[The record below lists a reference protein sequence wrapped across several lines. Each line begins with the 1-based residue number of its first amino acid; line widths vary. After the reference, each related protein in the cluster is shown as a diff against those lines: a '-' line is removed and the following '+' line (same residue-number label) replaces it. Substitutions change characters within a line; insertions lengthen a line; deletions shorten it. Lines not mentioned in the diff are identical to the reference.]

1 MLIIRE
7 GSDALEKSA
16 ALSPRGGHIL
26 YRPWDYQVTAGA
38 LFREEFLYFPGG
50 ETLKEAPDFSESE
63 CPYLQ
68 RYLLMIS
75 PIR

>member
-1 MLIIRE
+1 MHWRKVLHL
-7 GSDALEKSA
+7 ALEGAIS
-16 ALSPRGGHIL
+16 STGPGII
-26 YRPWDYQVTAGA
+26 VTAGA
-38 LFREEFLYFPGG
+38 LFWEEFLYFPGG